1 MVTCWRVTT
10 GDADTVTTTP
20 RRTVRMSDEEWDA
33 GHAKAQAE
41 GETLPA
47 VLRRLLAGATCSGTP
62 RLPGTSSRSTAVSG
76 QESLDIPI
84 SNML

>member
-1 MVTCWRVTT
+1 MVTCWRVTI

-47 VLRRLLAGATCSGTP
+47 VLRRPAGRGHLLGNS
-62 RLPGTSSRSTAVSG
+62 
-76 QESLDIPI
+76 
-84 SNML
+84 

>member
-20 RRTVRMSDEEWDA
+20 RRTARMSDEEWDA

-47 VLRRLLAGATCSGTP
+47 VLRRPAGRGDLLGNS
-62 RLPGTSSRSTAVSG
+62 
-76 QESLDIPI
+76 
-84 SNML
+84 